1 MTPENGDALRERRH
15 AAHNGVLIVSIALD
29 GKGRID
35 HRECM
40 LCLDCMVLY
49 TDDHACPP
57 LAHERKRRAKD
68 GLPLTPIG
76 RDGYYIPIKPVAPA
90 APRA

>member
-1 MTPENGDALRERRH
+1 
-15 AAHNGVLIVSIALD
+15 
-29 GKGRID
+29 
-35 HRECM
+35 
-40 LCLDCMVLY
+40 MVLY

-57 LAHERKRRAKD
+57 LAQERKRRIKD

-76 RDGYYIPIKPVAPA
+76 KDGYYIPIKPVAPA